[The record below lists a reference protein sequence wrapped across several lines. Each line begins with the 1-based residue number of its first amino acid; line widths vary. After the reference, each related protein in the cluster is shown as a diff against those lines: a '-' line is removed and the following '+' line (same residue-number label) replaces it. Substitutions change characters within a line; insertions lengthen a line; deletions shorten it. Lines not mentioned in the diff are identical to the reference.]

1 MVVLRRKWK
10 PVAAIGLIL
19 VVLAYWFVPASAV
32 HDLGL
37 FELEGDAVEDAAVAG
52 DDWTTV
58 LLGTGGGAI
67 TNTGVLSDPA
77 PKSIFTQGGSK
88 DPQDITA
95 WRHKAGSVPDKDDI
109 TNAYAAA
116 YNFNNDLIVYFG
128 ADRYAN
134 DGDAQLGFWFFQQ
147 NVTLNT
153 DGTFSGQHAV
163 GDVLV
168 LANFSN
174 GGSQAT
180 IQVLEWVG
188 SGGDQSGGTLR
199 LLLNAENAQC
209 GPGLGGD
216 LACAVTNPAPVASP
230 WSYTPKSGPANV
242 FPPFS
247 FFEGGINLTQVFAAV
262 GTPIPCFTSFLAET
276 RSSTSVT
283 ATLKD
288 FVLGAFPVCGISITK
303 TCNSSAPNAAQTALV
318 YNYSGT
324 VTNDGIATLHNV
336 TVVDDAGTPGNTA
349 DDQTFDLGT
358 LGAGA
363 TVTFTGSFESL
374 QNPATNTASVSAST
388 VPGDP
393 PSVSDVSD
401 PAVCPPVDLSP
412 NIDVSKACEASLT
425 VLDNRVVVLINF
437 GGQVCNTGTVTLD
450 NVRVI
455 DDRGTPANTA
465 DDATIPVGTLTA
477 GQCATY
483 NGNYLPSSTNSGT
496 PSLATFTDTVKAV
509 GEARLRF
516 GTVEDTRTATC
527 PLCPPEVH

>member
-1 MVVLRRKWK
+1 MLQARRGRKF
-10 PVAAIGLIL
+10 VGAVGLIL
-19 VVLAYWFVPASAV
+19 VVMALVWIPLRAV

-37 FELEGDAVEDAAVAG
+37 FELEGNAIDDPAVAG
-52 DDWTTV
+52 DDWNTV

-67 TNTGVLSDPA
+67 ANTGVLSDPA

-88 DPQDITA
+88 DPQDITE
-95 WRHKAGSVPDKDDI
+95 WRHKDGSVPDKDNI

-116 YNFNNDLIVYFG
+116 YNLNNDLIVYFG

-153 DGTFSGQHAV
+153 NGTFTGQHMV

-199 LLLNAENAQC
+199 LLLNAGNAQC
-209 GPGLGGD
+209 SPGLTGD
-216 LACAVTNPAPVASP
+216 IACAVSNPAPVASP
-230 WSYTPKSGPANV
+230 WPYTPKSGAANV
-242 FPPFS
+242 FPTFS
-247 FFEGGINLTQVFAAV
+247 FFEGGINLTEVFAAV
-262 GTPIPCFTSFLAET
+262 GTPVPCFTSFLAET

-303 TCNSSAPNAAQTALV
+303 TCNSAAPNAAQTAFV

-324 VTNDGIATLHNV
+324 VTNDGISTLYNV
-336 TVVDDAGTPGNTA
+336 TVVDNSGTPGNTA
-349 DDQTFDLGT
+349 DDRTFSLGT

-363 TVTFTGSFESL
+363 TVTFNGSFESSL
-374 QNPATNTASVSAST
+374 NPATNTASVSAST
-388 VPGDP
+388 VPGEP

-401 PAVCPPVDLSP
+401 PAVCPTVDLSP
-412 NIDVSKACEASLT
+412 NIDVSKACEATLT
-425 VLDNRVVVLINF
+425 VIDNRVVVQVNF

-450 NVRVI
+450 NVRII

-465 DDATIPVGTLTA
+465 DDATIPIGTLTA

-483 NGNYLPSSTNSGT
+483 NGSYLPSSTNSGT
-496 PSLATFTDTVKAV
+496 PSLATFTDTVKAIGV
-509 GEARLRF
+509 ARLRF